1 MKEIIEFK
9 EEYYENLLN
18 NIKTHASEIFEKIS
32 SNKEIDV
39 QDNEEFINTS
49 LDTIEILLKQSTM
62 HNEDFLLELQSYL
75 KRIQSLLG
83 HYNKTENHEEK
94 KGLLHKY
101 KYRIL
106 KGLLDLEY
114 EIGTI

>member
-1 MKEIIEFK
+1 MKEIVEFK

-32 SNKEIDV
+32 ANKEINVKD
-39 QDNEEFINTS
+39 DEEFINTS

-75 KRIQSLLG
+75 KRIHSLLG
-83 HYNKTENHEEK
+83 HYNKAESHEEK